1 MRARLVYIARGA
13 RVLEALFFLAAGRI
27 IVGKNEM
34 HQMRMPLCIFPSLH
48 LLLPRPVSFLHPPF
62 YPLFSLLTPLSTI
75 FASNS
80 FVLFFLF

>member
-34 HQMRMPLCIFPSLH
+34 HQMRMLLCIFPSLH

-62 YPLFSLLTPLSTI
+62 YLTPLSTI